1 MGREIVL
8 FKSEER
14 KSSVEIAEA
23 LRQIADK
30 IDGGTM
36 ILKRNSEEVTVEFPK
51 SMVLELKVEEERGK
65 RLKRSFEIELEWGEG
80 DERGDTTAIL

>member
-36 ILKRNSEEVTVEFPK
+36 ILKRNSEEVKVEFPK
-51 SMVLELKVEEERGK
+51 SMVLELKVEE
-65 RLKRSFEIELEWGEG
+65 
-80 DERGDTTAIL
+80 

>member
-1 MGREIVL
+1 MGRERVL

-30 IDGGTM
+30 VEGGTM
-36 ILKRNSEEVTVEFPK
+36 ILKRNSEEITVEFPRN
-51 SMVLELKVEEERGK
+51 MVLEMKVEEERGK
-65 RLKRSFEIELEWGEG
+65 RLKRSFEVELEWIEG
-80 DERGDTTAIL
+80 DEGGETTIL